1 MAGKSRARPSF
12 KKHTRR
18 YKGVIPPVKVLE
30 GQNNLSKKRGYASL
44 HGYRQLTGFPAQWV
58 SQCCNRLHG
67 ALPGTSTIKTPFA

>member
-30 GQNNLSKKRGYASL
+30 GMKNLTKKRRYASR
-44 HGYRQLTGFPAQWV
+44 HG
-58 SQCCNRLHG
+58 
-67 ALPGTSTIKTPFA
+67 